1 MANFKIYKESDNAG
15 VEYLEKASATV
26 IEAGSLVALDGSGLA
41 VEAGATDTAVAFTEG
56 GAGDGETKVGVITDE
71 RLVLE
76 GTSGT
81 NFADTDRWTVVDID
95 ASQNIDLTASA
106 TWVVKVLPGLDA
118 GTAGS
123 TDEVRVRI
131 EETLY

>member
-26 IEAGSLVALDGSGLA
+26 IEAGSLVALDASGLA
-41 VEAGATDTAVAFTEG
+41 ITADETSTAVAFTEG

-76 GTSGT
+76 WTAESA
-81 NFADTDRWTVVDID
+81 FADSSRWTLTGID
-95 ASQNIDLTASA
+95 ATQNIDFTTPANDTL
-106 TWVVKVLPGLDA
+106 KVLPGLDA
-118 GTAGS
+118 GTDGS
-123 TDEVRVRI
+123 TDQVRVRI
-131 EETLY
+131 ESTLY